1 MVRGKMIE
9 NAVVNVNL
17 ALPYTVANGETN
29 FVMHAVYSYNSLLFM
44 SAGSAEYVF

>member
-9 NAVVNVNL
+9 NAVVNLSLKMPGNTLGYVL
-17 ALPYTVANGETN
+17 
-29 FVMHAVYSYNSLLFM
+29 HAVYAYNALLFM